1 MITKINLSNFWRT
14 ESVGKIDVGGINP
27 AIKRHLELEIET
39 LQNPPRDVDKLRR
52 LLQVKQR
59 QKGEAMNIE
68 DTQRLVMEI
77 AMLIVVL
84 YCIVFGIEER
94 KQKWLR
100 HEST

>member
-1 MITKINLSNFWRT
+1 
-14 ESVGKIDVGGINP
+14 
-27 AIKRHLELEIET
+27 
-39 LQNPPRDVDKLRR
+39 
-52 LLQVKQR
+52 
-59 QKGEAMNIE
+59 MNIE